1 MVQSDALSR
10 RPDLCPEEDNDNE
23 DVIMLPEN
31 VFIDLIDEGLQRR
44 IAKANDL
51 DKDAMDA
58 LQLLLMDPPISKT
71 KELEDW
77 TLDISNGYRVLL
89 YKGRSYIPKDI
100 DLRRDIVKMFHDP
113 ETAGHPGELGT
124 FN

>member
-10 RPDLCPEEDNDNE
+10 RPDLCPEEDNDNK
-23 DVIMLPEN
+23 DVVMLPET

-58 LQLLLMDPPISKT
+58 LQFLLMDPPIPKT

-77 TLDISNGYRVLL
+77 TLDI
-89 YKGRSYIPKDI
+89 
-100 DLRRDIVKMFHDP
+100 
-113 ETAGHPGELGT
+113 
-124 FN
+124 

>member
-1 MVQSDALSR
+1 MKLVHTPGHKMIQSDALSR

-51 DKDAMDA
+51 DKDVMDA
-58 LQLLLMDPPISKT
+58 LQLLLMDPPVSKT
-71 KELEDW
+71 KEFENW

-89 YKGRSYIPKDI
+89 YKGKSYIPKDV
-100 DLRRDIVKMFHDP
+100 DL
-113 ETAGHPGELGT
+113 
-124 FN
+124 

>member
-10 RPDLCPEEDNDNE
+10 RPDLCPGEDNDNE

-31 VFIDLIDEGLQRR
+31 VFINLIDEGLQRR

-58 LQLLLMDPPISKT
+58 LQLLLMEPPIAKT
-71 KELEDW
+71 KELENW
-77 TLDISNGYRVLL
+77 TLEI
-89 YKGRSYIPKDI
+89 GRAH
-100 DLRRDIVKMFHDP
+100 V
-113 ETAGHPGELGT
+113 
-124 FN
+124 

>member
-23 DVIMLPEN
+23 DVVMLPKN

-44 IAKANDL
+44 IAKVNDL

-58 LQLLLMDPPISKT
+58 LQLLLMDPPIPKM
-71 KELEDW
+71 KELENW
-77 TLDISNGYRVLL
+77 TLTYRTVIGFYSTKAKVTFQKIL
-89 YKGRSYIPKDI
+89 IFD
-100 DLRRDIVKMFHDP
+100 
-113 ETAGHPGELGT
+113 ETL
-124 FN
+124 